1 MTLSLPARAAAVVV
15 LSLSLLT
22 GIAQADG
29 QGGGQPPKTKKQC
42 LRILKAGQHDLAA
55 ERKAYPA
62 RKKAALAKVTSQ
74 RAKLATL
81 TAQHDA
87 IAPQMDAIMNT
98 NTDGLTESDIDA
110 MNAKIEALTQQQ
122 LALQTK
128 VDEAVGKLEEAIFTA
143 KTLADRYRDDM
154 KNWPGM
160 IKQVKSYC
168 SKM

>member
-1 MTLSLPARAAAVVV
+1 MTLSLPARGAAVVV

-42 LRILKAGQHDLAA
+42 LRILKTGQHDLAA

-74 RAKLATL
+74 RAKLAAL

-87 IAPQMDAIMNT
+87 IAPQMDAITNT
-98 NTDGLTESDIDA
+98 NTEGLTESDIDA
-110 MNAKIEALTQQQ
+110 MNAKIEALTQQER
-122 LALQTK
+122 ALQAKVDTAGGK
-128 VDEAVGKLEEAIFTA
+128 VDEAVFASKGLVA
-143 KTLADRYRDDM
+143 KYRDDM
-154 KNWPGM
+154 KNWPVQLKH
-160 IKQVKSYC
+160 IKSYC